1 MKRAVVWIW
10 KNGIVSTFMTGVFVL
25 LPFAI
30 TVAIMGWVG
39 SVLVSWLGP
48 ESLVGRGLSWAGVR
62 VIPGENSEAVATVVG
77 WVMVLVMIWLI
88 GLFVKSVARESLVN
102 SFNRLIDRIP
112 VFNSVYRTASQV
124 IGMLKKDDQSDLK
137 AMAVVYCT
145 FGQIEG
151 AGFLALLASPHTYT
165 FVGRACHA
173 VYIPTTPLP
182 MSGGLVFVPVEKV
195 QRLEMTVDD
204 LMQIYF
210 SLGMMS
216 PKVIPQ
222 KYHVIS

>member
-1 MKRAVVWIW
+1 MKRAVVWFW

-25 LPFAI
+25 LPFFL
-30 TVAIMGWVG
+30 TLAIMGWVG
-39 SVLVSWLGP
+39 SVLVAWLGP
-48 ESLVGRGLSWAGVR
+48 ESLVGRGLSWTGVR
-62 VIPGENSEAVATVVG
+62 IIRGEKSEAVATVVG
-77 WVMVLVMIWLI
+77 WALVLLIIWLI
-88 GLFVKSVARESLVN
+88 GLLVKAAARESLVN
-102 SFNRLIDRIP
+102 FFNRLIDRIP
-112 VFNSVYRTASQV
+112 VFNSIYRTVAQV

-137 AMAVVYCT
+137 AMTVVYCT
-145 FGQIEG
+145 FGQVEG
-151 AGFLALLASPHTYT
+151 AGFLALLASPNTYT

-222 KYHVIS
+222 KYQLA